1 LHNHSLDQWQV
12 DHTFGQDVVRAGES
26 RTRWVAALTVVTMAA
41 EIAAGLVFGSMALLA
56 DGLHMGSHAIALG
69 ISLFAYAYA
78 RKHARNPR
86 FSFGTGKVNALGGFT
101 GALVLGGFSLLMVV
115 ESAERI
121 LHPVAISYTQAIVVA
136 GVGLAVNVASAALLM
151 GDHGHDHNLRSAY
164 LHVIADALTS
174 VLAIAALLAA
184 RAWGAVWMDPLMG
197 VLGACLILK
206 WAWGLVR
213 KTSAVL
219 LDEEGP
225 ERLRTRI
232 YAALQTGGDQI
243 ADYHCWSIA
252 PGQYAAIV
260 SLVTHEPKP
269 TVHYKALLAP
279 CEELVHVNVEVHQC
293 CEDAPFESRTG
304 GRS

>member
-1 LHNHSLDQWQV
+1 LHNHSLDRWQV

-26 RTRWVAALTVVTMAA
+26 RTRWVAALTVMMMAA
-41 EIAAGLVFGSMALLA
+41 EIAAGLLFGSMALLA
-56 DGLHMGSHAIALG
+56 DGLHMGSHAVALG

-101 GALVLGGFSLLMVV
+101 GALVLGGFSLLMAW
-115 ESAERI
+115 ESVGR
-121 LHPVAISYTQAIVVA
+121 LMNPVSISYSQAIAVA
-136 GVGLAVNVASAALLM
+136 VIGLAVNVVSAGLLM

-174 VLAIAALLAA
+174 LLAIAALLAA
-184 RAWGAVWMDPLMG
+184 RAWGVVWMDPLMG
-197 VLGACLILK
+197 ILGACLILK
-206 WAWGLVR
+206 WAWGLVG

-219 LDEEGP
+219 LDEQGP
-225 ERLRTRI
+225 ERLREKI
-232 YAALQTGGDQI
+232 YEALQTGGDRI

-260 SLVTHEPKP
+260 SLVTHEPLP
-269 TVHYKALLAP
+269 AEHYKTMLAP
-279 CEELVHVNVEVHQC
+279 CTELVHVNVEVNQC
-293 CEDAPFESRTG
+293 CTDES
-304 GRS
+304 